1 MKVEREDL
9 GGLKYRLTVEVGAAD
24 VRKHRERLAR
34 AYSHHVNLRGFR
46 PGKAPIEMVIRQLG
60 PSLELEVQEY
70 SVSQAFQDALK
81 EHALKPST
89 EPKVDIQSPGEDGS
103 IRFTAEF
110 ESYPAV
116 EVKDYL
122 GIEVET
128 PMVPEVAD
136 EDIEGTLER
145 MRQSRGKFED
155 RPEDSVAHEGDM
167 IVCELELRSE
177 DGEAV
182 LQERRETRVMA
193 GSDDEPIVEI
203 GRTLLG
209 LKAGETKDVTGKVGR
224 LAARVLERSMKK
236 PAATDEAAEG
246 EAPQAEETP
255 VPETAMARVEVKRVL
270 VKVLPELD
278 DAFAREFGD
287 EMTLEALRAQIRE
300 RLDTQRAEQVK
311 DAWREAVVS
320 AVLAANPIE
329 IGADTIRRVAEAAQA
344 EALEQLL
351 PNMPA
356 EERAKLGLSMPK
368 EQGQEEARRNLAR
381 AVILQAIAE
390 KEGVEVSE
398 DDINAHLAG
407 LAAQHRMPLPRL
419 RAQLKEEQVDS
430 LKRRLQLDK
439 VLDMLQR
446 YAVAKAPA
454 AEAAAAEAPAAVQEP
469 AASPE
474 AQAAPVV
481 EVAPE
486 PAQEAALAVP
496 AAEEAS

>member
-9 GGLKYRLTVEVGAAD
+9 GGLKYRLTVVVEAAD

-60 PSLELEVQEY
+60 PSLELEVQEF
-70 SVSQAFQDALK
+70 SVGQAFQDALK

-128 PMVPEVAD
+128 PTVPETSE
-136 EDIEGTLER
+136 EDVEGTLER
-145 MRQSRGKFED
+145 MRQSRRKFED

-182 LQERRETRVMA
+182 LQERRETRVMV

-255 VPETAMARVEVKRVL
+255 EETPVPETAMARVEVKRVL

-278 DAFAREFGD
+278 DAFAKEFGG
-287 EMTLEALRAQIRE
+287 EMTLEGLRAQIRE

-329 IGADTIRRVAEAAQA
+329 MGADTIQRVAEAAQA

-368 EQGQEEARRNLAR
+368 EQGLEEARRNLAR

-419 RAQLKEEQVDS
+419 RAQLKEEQIDS

-439 VLDMLQR
+439 VLDMIQR

-454 AEAAAAEAPAAVQEP
+454 ADAAAAAEAVEP
-469 AASPE
+469 APAPE
-474 AQAAPVV
+474 VV
-481 EVAPE
+481 PE
-486 PAQEAALAVP
+486 PAQEAAPAEP
-496 AAEEAS
+496 AAEEA